1 MKDITFI
8 KATEGPFNYNRS
20 LDYNSPEFKKDIKI
34 GIRTELLCK
43 KNTDVVVISFLLKY
57 EKTKDLIFSYNVNAF
72 YEVKE
77 WKKILNEQTSE
88 NIKNLEEV
96 EKMLE
101 ITIGYVRGSL
111 AVQTKNTPIANLY
124 LPILP
129 IKDIQNNIVMH
140 VDE

>member
-20 LDYNSPEFKKDIKI
+20 LDYNSPDFKKDIKI
-34 GIRTELLCK
+34 GIRTEL
-43 KNTDVVVISFLLKY
+43 Y